1 MDAARDGVWDWNV
14 PTDVSVCNDAYFSM
28 LGYTRQEL
36 GAAFQHHFVE
46 LLHPDERDALLARIQ
61 ESLVTAG
68 HYSLEL
74 RMRGKNGQYRWIASR
89 GKVVERDTAETALRV
104 IGTHRDITERKVAEL
119 ALLEL
124 NATLEQKVAER
135 TAQLAQA
142 KAAAE
147 MAARTKSE
155 FLANMSHEIRTPMNA
170 ILGLTQLLQRDTLTP
185 DQQDLLHKISA
196 AGAGLL
202 HIINDILDFSKIEAR
217 QMSLD
222 YQPFALD
229 GLLQQVENLLAGSAA
244 DKGLTLEF
252 QRPEGPTEQL
262 LGDGL
267 RIQQILVNLA
277 SNALKFTER
286 GRIELRVIPRQ
297 ETAMAQRLRF
307 EVSDTGIGISPAA
320 LAQLF
325 QPFTQADASTTR
337 RFGGTGLGLSIS
349 KRLVE
354 MMGGTIGASSTPGA
368 GSTFWFELPLA
379 RVATDAPTHT
389 PPITAPAP
397 AAPRGPRLSG
407 LRVLGVDDN
416 RLNLFLLERA
426 LQLEGASVHLAA
438 DGQQAL
444 QTLRAHPGGFDVV
457 LMDIQ
462 MPVMDGL
469 TATREIRQD
478 PALRD
483 LPVIALTAGVL
494 GEEREAARNA
504 GMDDFL
510 AKPLDLTAMVAM
522 LRPYALAGDAEPR
535 PAPPAIIAPEA

>member
-1 MDAARDGVWDWNV
+1 
-14 PTDVSVCNDAYFSM
+14 
-28 LGYTRQEL
+28 
-36 GAAFQHHFVE
+36 
-46 LLHPDERDALLARIQ
+46 
-61 ESLVTAG
+61 
-68 HYSLEL
+68 
-74 RMRGKNGQYRWIASR
+74 
-89 GKVVERDTAETALRV
+89 
-104 IGTHRDITERKVAEL
+104 
-119 ALLEL
+119 
-124 NATLEQKVAER
+124 
-135 TAQLAQA
+135 
-142 KAAAE
+142 
-147 MAARTKSE
+147 
-155 FLANMSHEIRTPMNA
+155 
-170 ILGLTQLLQRDTLTP
+170 
-185 DQQDLLHKISA
+185 
-196 AGAGLL
+196 
-202 HIINDILDFSKIEAR
+202 
-217 QMSLD
+217 
-222 YQPFALD
+222 
-229 GLLQQVENLLAGSAA
+229 
-244 DKGLTLEF
+244 
-252 QRPEGPTEQL
+252 
-262 LGDGL
+262 
-267 RIQQILVNLA
+267 
-277 SNALKFTER
+277 
-286 GRIELRVIPRQ
+286 
-297 ETAMAQRLRF
+297 MAQRLRF

>member
-1 MDAARDGVWDWNV
+1 
-14 PTDVSVCNDAYFSM
+14 
-28 LGYTRQEL
+28 
-36 GAAFQHHFVE
+36 
-46 LLHPDERDALLARIQ
+46 
-61 ESLVTAG
+61 
-68 HYSLEL
+68 
-74 RMRGKNGQYRWIASR
+74 
-89 GKVVERDTAETALRV
+89 
-104 IGTHRDITERKVAEL
+104 
-119 ALLEL
+119 
-124 NATLEQKVAER
+124 
-135 TAQLAQA
+135 
-142 KAAAE
+142 
-147 MAARTKSE
+147 
-155 FLANMSHEIRTPMNA
+155 MSHEIRTPMNA